1 MNTIFEIIA
10 DCCEEIDAGQITENS
25 RFIDDLG
32 LSSLDFFSL
41 MSEIEMEFNLHIT
54 ELELQH
60 LVTVGDLV
68 RIVQEKTE
76 A

>member
-25 RFIDDLG
+25 RFMDDLG

-41 MSEIEMEFNLHIT
+41 ISAIWSASSRKKREHNFFPI
-54 ELELQH
+54 
-60 LVTVGDLV
+60 
-68 RIVQEKTE
+68 QEYIL
-76 A
+76 